1 MSALNNADKM
11 AHNFLA
17 TVVVFPLIHT
27 IAAGLRVTEVE
38 VPRYLVVGQSATL
51 RCHVALEGEVLYSL
65 KWWKD
70 GKQFYQYI
78 PQNTPPA
85 VVFTVPGITI
95 NPAKSGLD
103 EVELMDVQSSSTG
116 QYRCEVVA
124 ESPTFTTHVL
134 SANMTIVDTPDSNP
148 RVTGL
153 EPTYRD
159 GEPIAL
165 NCTSLRSRPPAK
177 LAWSN
182 NNLKVSKDHL
192 VHYPSTAEGE
202 PALYTSTLGLTLTA
216 TSSLFAEGV
225 LNLRCTATV
234 HVYEWSTDVSL
245 HLDNVTYSQPHHL
258 PTLQQ
263 TDGATSAFSSCL
275 LIAFSLFSFCVLRL
289 S

>member
-1 MSALNNADKM
+1 M

-38 VPRYLVVGQSATL
+38 VPRYLIVGQSATL

-70 GKQFYQYI
+70 GRQFYQYI
-78 PQNTPPA
+78 PQNNPPA

-103 EVELMDVQSSSTG
+103 EVELMDVQGSSSG

-148 RVTGL
+148 RVSGL
-153 EPTYRD
+153 EATYRE

-182 NNLKVSKDHL
+182 NNQKVGQVGVQIYKL
-192 VHYPSTAEGE
+192 GSTALQ
-202 PALYTSTLGLTLTA
+202 ALANVPDEDAS
-216 TSSLFAEGV
+216 TSSGRACGRHCTTSKTP
-225 LNLRCTATV
+225 LNS
-234 HVYEWSTDVSL
+234 E
-245 HLDNVTYSQPHHL
+245 N
-258 PTLQQ
+258 
-263 TDGATSAFSSCL
+263 
-275 LIAFSLFSFCVLRL
+275 
-289 S
+289 